1 MNNKQRSSVMQVLSV
16 EPSAEEVNSLISLF
30 GGGKYAEMEAQ
41 AKVAAV
47 KYPRSGLVWKILGVA
62 LSVQGKDA
70 LQALEN
76 STKLLPNDAEAHY
89 NFATA
94 LRVAGQLSRAK
105 QSFEHALK
113 INPAYAEALSGLGN
127 TLRDLG
133 EFESAIERYRSAIS
147 VNPSYAEAHYNLAT
161 TLKDIGMVDA
171 SVSSFRNALTINPSF
186 AEAHNNLGNAL
197 RALGRLSDAEVH
209 QLKAVALRPTSAEFN
224 YNLGTTQLDQGQ
236 ASKAISSF
244 NAALAL
250 NPVHAESHC
259 NLGNAYRDIGRLN
272 DAVIAYTNAVQ
283 LNPGMAIAHNNLGAT
298 LKNMGRL
305 DDAIKSLS
313 RALELKPDFAE
324 CHGNLGAALRDLG
337 QFDAAGERYKTALHL
352 SPGLVEAHCN
362 MGVVLR
368 DQGRLQEALL
378 CFQEAA
384 VIKPSFPDVH
394 NGLAMTLQAL
404 WRPIE
409 AEKSFRRAVEL
420 DPNNA
425 TYHSNLLF
433 HLELHP
439 SKDTSGL
446 CSEYQNFEQKFEAPF
461 VKNWPTHSN
470 IKDAAKVLRVGFVS
484 GDLRNHSIANF
495 IEPIIN
501 HLAAMPQLQLH
512 AYNNFVHEDAVTKRI
527 SQSFAH
533 WTSVYGVS
541 DADLAQQILDDGI
554 DILIDLSGHS
564 GYNRL
569 QTFARKPAPIQV
581 TWMGFPGTTGLQAMD
596 YYLSD
601 QYFLPPGEFD
611 SQFTERIVH
620 LPASAVFQPSPES
633 PPVTELPALRNG
645 YVTFG
650 SFNRPNKIS
659 RDVIRLWSQVLH
671 ALPDARLLLAAMP
684 ADGTDPQ
691 LLEWFQSEGI
701 DPQRLSFHKMCALT
715 SYLGL
720 HAQVDICLDT
730 FPYNGGTTTLHAL
743 WMGVPTLTLA
753 GTTAAGRTGA
763 SILGHVGLNAFLATS
778 EQDFVQKGHDLASDL
793 DALSTV
799 RVSLRER
806 FLRSS
811 MGQPAVVAAGL
822 ESALRAMWLTWCNRQ
837 VNN

>member
-1 MNNKQRSSVMQVLSV
+1 MNNKQSSLFKPVLSA
-16 EPSAEEVNSLISLF
+16 EPSAEVVNSLISLF
-30 GGGKYAEMEAQ
+30 GSGKYAEMEAQ
-41 AKVAAV
+41 AKDAAV

-94 LRVAGQLSRAK
+94 LRSAGQLSRAK
-105 QSFEHALK
+105 QSFERALK
-113 INPAYAEALSGLGN
+113 IIPAYAEALSGLGN
-127 TLRDLG
+127 ILRDLG
-133 EFESAIERYRSAIS
+133 EFESAIEKYRSAIS
-147 VNPSYAEAHYNLAT
+147 VNPSYAEAHYNLGT
-161 TLKDIGMVDA
+161 TLKDAGMLDE
-171 SVSSFRNALTINPSF
+171 SVSSFRHALAINPNF

-197 RALGRLSDAEVH
+197 RALGRLSDAEAH
-209 QLKAVALRPTSAEFN
+209 QLQAVTLRPMSAEFN
-224 YNLGTTQLDQGQ
+224 YNLGTTQLEQGR
-236 ASKAISSF
+236 ASKAIFSF
-244 NAALAL
+244 KSALAL
-250 NPVHAESHC
+250 NPAHAESHC
-259 NLGNAYRDIGRLN
+259 NLGNAYRDIGQLN

-283 LNPGMAIAHNNLGAT
+283 INPGMAIAHNNLGAT
-298 LKNMGRL
+298 LKNMGRV

-313 RALELKPDFAE
+313 KALALKPDYAE
-324 CHGNLGAALRDLG
+324 CHSNLGAALRDLG
-337 QFDAAGERYKTALHL
+337 QLDVAVERYKTALRI
-352 SPGLVEAHCN
+352 SPDLVEAHCN

-368 DQGRLQEALL
+368 DQGRLQQALS

-384 VIKPSFPDVH
+384 AIRPSFPEPH
-394 NGLAMTLQAL
+394 SGLAMTLQAL

-409 AEKSFRRAVEL
+409 AEKNFRRAVEL
-420 DPNNA
+420 DPKNA

-439 SKDTSGL
+439 SKDTSNL
-446 CSEYQNFEQKFEAPF
+446 FAEYQNFGQKFE
-461 VKNWPTHSN
+461 VEHIKNWPTFSN
-470 IKDAAKVLRVGFVS
+470 TKDPSKILRVGFVS
-484 GDLRNHSIANF
+484 GDFRNHPIANF

-501 HLAAMPQLQLH
+501 HLAKMPLLQLH
-512 AYNNFVHEDAVTKRI
+512 AYNNYAFEDAVTKRI

-541 DADLAQQILDDGI
+541 DADFAQQIQDDGI

-564 GYNRL
+564 AYNRL

-601 QYFLPPGEFD
+601 KYFLPQGEFD
-611 SQFTERIVH
+611 SQFTEQIVH

-633 PPVTELPALRNG
+633 PPVTALPALRNG
-645 YVTFG
+645 YVMFG

-671 ALPDARLLLAAMP
+671 ALPDARLQMAAMP
-684 ADGTDPQ
+684 ADGPDPQ

-701 DPQRLSFHKMCALT
+701 DPQRLSFHKMCALST
-715 SYLGL
+715 YLGL

-778 EQDFVQKGHDLASDL
+778 EQDFVQKGHELASDL
-793 DALSTV
+793 DTLSTV
-799 RVSLRER
+799 RTSLRER
-806 FLRSS
+806 FLSSS

-822 ESALRAMWLTWCNRQ
+822 ESALRAMWHTWCNKQ